1 MSSIIV
7 SNGTVVTP
15 SSKGMKIIEDGA
27 VAIEGSQ
34 IEGIGKTFEIESRFS
49 PEIEI
54 DATGKAILPGFV
66 DAHIHT
72 PLSLFRGLAQD
83 VPESE
88 WMTKAIDPLANKMT
102 KKAAIT
108 GSKLTVIEGLK
119 AGTTCFCDYATSM
132 ADLVKNVYL
141 GAGVR
146 ANVCSTINEVGTEKE
161 GKGILYPFD
170 RARGEKRLKEN
181 IELVK
186 KWQGAGNGRITCLFG
201 PQAAD
206 MLSRDF
212 LLQVR
217 DAAIEYDLPI
227 HMHVAQGQRER
238 GQMMERYGKSTV
250 NFLNEIGYLD
260 DRLIAVH
267 CHDTTKKELALLTKN
282 NVRMV
287 GCPGSIGMIDGIVP
301 PLANFKRLGG
311 VTGIGSDQCPPDG
324 HNMFMEA
331 KYASILSKTKHKDP
345 TALPA
350 WDALRMLTIGG
361 ARCHGLHR
369 DIGSIEAG
377 KKADLI
383 LIDIER
389 ANLVPIVKQPIRNI
403 IPNLILHGKG
413 SEVTT
418 AIIDGKIVLQNG
430 NTTTMD
436 ESTILKEAQK
446 TASKLAEVAAEDFV
460 KAGSELLTMK
470 KIVSTS
476 EE

>member
-7 SNGTVVTP
+7 TNGTVVTP
-15 SSKGMKIIEDGA
+15 SSKGMKIVEQGA

-34 IEGIGKTFEIESRFS
+34 IEAVGRTSEIESKFS
-49 PEIEI
+49 AEIEI

-66 DAHIHT
+66 DGHIHT

-102 KKAAIT
+102 KKAAII
-108 GSKLTVIEGLK
+108 GSKLTVIEGLR

-132 ADLVKNVYL
+132 EDLVKNVYL
-141 GAGVR
+141 VAGVR
-146 ANVCSTINEVGTEKE
+146 ANVCSTINEVGTKKE

-170 RARGEKRLKEN
+170 HALGEKRLEEN
-181 IELVK
+181 IELIK
-186 KWQGAGNGRITCLFG
+186 KWHGAENGRITCLFG

-206 MLSRDF
+206 MLSEEL

-217 DAAIEYDLPI
+217 DAAIEHDLPI

-238 GQMMERYGKSTV
+238 RQMMERYGKSTV
-250 NFLNEIGYLD
+250 NYLDEIGYLD

-267 CHDTTKKELALLTKN
+267 CHDTTKKELSLLAKK

-301 PLANFKRLGG
+301 PLANFKDLGG
-311 VTGIGSDQCPPDG
+311 VAGLGSDQCPPDG

-331 KYASILSKTKHKDP
+331 KYASILSKTEHKDP

-350 WDALRMLTIGG
+350 WDVLRMVTMGG
-361 ARCHGLHR
+361 AMCHGLHR

-383 LIDIER
+383 LVDMER
-389 ANLVPIVKQPIRNI
+389 PNLVPIVQQPIRNI
-403 IPNLILHGKG
+403 IPNLILHASG

-430 NTTTMD
+430 NITTMD
-436 ESTILKEAQK
+436 ENAILREAQRI
-446 TASKLAEVAAEDFV
+446 ASKLAEAAAEDFL
-460 KAGSELLTMK
+460 KAGSELLK
-470 KIVSTS
+470 LENILSTS